1 MFNLITSAWLPVRR
15 ASGERETIAPHCLTD
30 NFFEDP
36 IVSLDFG
43 RPDLDGAV
51 TEFLIGLI
59 AVAMGPKDISG
70 WAAVWRTPP
79 APEDLRAALA
89 PLSFAFN
96 LGGDRPRC
104 FQDIDALDKV
114 EPTPILHLLIDY
126 PGENALKLN
135 TDHFNKRS
143 DRSLTAPVAA
153 AALIMLQTWAPSGGK
168 GYRTSMR
175 GGGPLT
181 TLARC
186 LRDLPNDRGATTL
199 WDTAWLNVPE
209 VRERP
214 APDSKLFPWLGP
226 TRTSNNNEVVTP
238 EIMHSLHA
246 FFGMPRRIR
255 LEFDPQSR
263 AVAYRSVPSG
273 MNYPGDIWRH
283 PLSPYYKDAK
293 GQVLPVHPR
302 AGPASYR
309 DWLGI
314 LINRDDALRANCINS
329 LAGRLERI
337 SVARTDR
344 RFDVI
349 AFGYDQ
355 DSAKS
360 RGFVYQSVPWVVAKN
375 ASTFGDSMAAAVA
388 AADAAAKAVRYAV
401 QLVRHGEVTTSATG
415 DALINVRDEG
425 KKAAEDVYH
434 AFFAQSEQDFRVYL
448 DAVAPLDF
456 FEDGHEARTTF
467 STACRRIARQI
478 FAAHVDEGA
487 REHAMRRTVLAEK
500 WLGIALNAPKA
511 KFYVFKSLQLTIQE
525 AANA

>member
-15 ASGERETIAPHCLTD
+15 ASGARETIAPHCLTEH
-30 NFFEDP
+30 FSEDP
-36 IVSLDFG
+36 IVALDFG

-70 WAAVWRTPP
+70 WAAVWRDPP
-79 APEDLRAALA
+79 SPEALRNAIA

-96 LGGDRPRC
+96 MDGDGPRC
-104 FQDIDALDKV
+104 FQDLDVLDKV

-143 DRSLTAPVAA
+143 DRSLTAPIAA
-153 AALIMLQTWAPSGGK
+153 AALIMLQTWAPAGGK
-168 GYRTSMR
+168 GYRTSIR

-181 TLARC
+181 TLARW
-186 LRDLPNDRGATTL
+186 LRDLPNARGVTTL

-214 APDSKLFPWLGP
+214 ALDSKLFPWLGP
-226 TRTSNNNEVVTP
+226 TRTSNDNEVVSP
-238 EIMHSLHA
+238 EIMHSLHV

-255 LEFDPQSR
+255 LEFDKHSC
-263 AVAYRSVPSG
+263 AVAYRSVLGG
-273 MNYPGDIWRH
+273 MHYPGDIWRH

-344 RFDVI
+344 RFDIV

-360 RGFVYQSVPWVVAKN
+360 RGFVYQSVPWVVATN
-375 ASTFGDSMAAAVA
+375 ANTFGDAMASAVA
-388 AADAAAKAVRYAV
+388 AADATAKAVRYAV
-401 QLVRHGEVTTSATG
+401 QLVRHGEVSINARG
-415 DALINVRDEG
+415 DASISVRDEG

-434 AFFAQSEQDFRVYL
+434 AFFAQSEPDFRVYL
-448 DAVAPLDF
+448 DAVAPLEF
-456 FEDGHEARTTF
+456 FEDGHDARFTF
-467 STACRRIARQI
+467 STACRHIARQI
-478 FAAHVDEGA
+478 FDAHVDEGA
-487 REHAMRRTVLAEK
+487 REHGMRRTVLAEK
-500 WLGIALNAPKA
+500 WLGIALNAPNA
-511 KFYVFKSLQLTIQE
+511 KSYVFKPLQLTVQE
-525 AANA
+525 AANG